1 MRTMKLKTLAAL
13 LVLFVGVASSAE
25 DPWQPLRFLVGTWTG
40 EGDGAPGQGTGS
52 FSFHLD
58 LQDKVLIRKNR
69 ADYPATKER
78 PALSHEDLMVIYPE
92 ERGKRWKAVY
102 FDNEGHVI
110 HYSVELSKDQE
121 VLTFL
126 SNALPSAPRFRLTY
140 TKERE
145 GKLAIRFE
153 IAPPGKPDGFSTY
166 LEAVA
171 RKR

>member
-1 MRTMKLKTLAAL
+1 MRLKALAAL
-13 LVLFVGVASSAE
+13 LLFFAGVASPAE

-40 EGDGAPGQGTGS
+40 EGGGAPGQGSGS
-52 FSFHLD
+52 FSFQLD

-69 ADYPATKER
+69 ADYPAAKDR
-78 PALSHEDLMVIYPE
+78 PAYSHEDLMVVYPE
-92 ERGKRWKAVY
+92 EKKWKAVY

-110 HYSVELSKDQE
+110 HYSVELSKDQG

-126 SNALPSAPRFRLTY
+126 SDAVPSAARYRLTY
-140 TKERE
+140 TKAPD

-166 LEAVA
+166 LEAIA
-171 RKR
+171 RRER